1 MKFVI
6 QRVLKAEVQVE
17 KNTVGAIQKGLLV
30 FVGIN
35 HTDNQNIADKM
46 LKKLIQ
52 LRIFSDEQ
60 DKTNLSIMDVEGDF
74 LFVSQFT
81 LYADCKKGNRPS
93 FTQAGNP
100 EFANDLFEYI
110 KKEAAEIMKRPVES
124 GVFGADMKIS
134 LLNDGPFTIVLD
146 SKDLGF
152 EHY

>member
-30 FVGIN
+30 FVGIY

-110 KKEAAEIMKRPVES
+110 KKEASEIMKRPVES

-152 EHY
+152 EH

>member
-152 EHY
+152 EY

>member
-6 QRVLKAEVQVE
+6 QRVLKAEVHVE
-17 KNTVGAIQKGLLV
+17 KNSVGAIQKGLLV

-35 HTDNQNIADKM
+35 HLDNQYIADKM

-60 DKTNLSIMDVEGDF
+60 DKTNLSIMDVQGDI

-100 EFANDLFEYI
+100 EIANNLFEYI
-110 KKEAAEIMKRPVES
+110 KKEAVEVMKRPVES

-134 LLNDGPFTIVLD
+134 LVNDGPFTIVLD
-146 SKDLGF
+146 SKDIGF
-152 EHY
+152 EH

>member
-17 KNTVGAIQKGLLV
+17 KNTVGSIQKGLVV

-35 HTDNQNIADKM
+35 HSDNQDIANKM

-52 LRIFSDEQ
+52 LRVFSDEQ
-60 DKTNLSIMDVEGDF
+60 DKTNLSIMDVEGNF

-81 LYADCKKGNRPS
+81 LYADCRKGNRPS

-100 EFANDLFEYI
+100 EVAHNLFEYM
-110 KKEAAEIMKRPVES
+110 KKEASLIMKKPIES

-134 LLNDGPFTIVLD
+134 LVNDGPFTIVLD

-152 EHY
+152 EC

>member
-6 QRVLKAEVQVE
+6 QRVLKAEVHVE

-30 FVGIN
+30 FIGIN
-35 HTDNQNIADKM
+35 HLDNQNIADKM

-60 DKTNLSIMDVEGDF
+60 DKTNLSIMDVQGDI

-100 EFANDLFEYI
+100 EIANNLFEYI
-110 KKEAAEIMKRPVES
+110 KKEAAEVMKRPVES
-124 GVFGADMKIS
+124 GIFGADMKIS
-134 LLNDGPFTIVLD
+134 LVNDGPFTIVLD
-146 SKDLGF
+146 SKDIGF
-152 EHY
+152 EH

>member
-6 QRVLKAEVQVE
+6 QRVLKAEVHVE
-17 KNTVGAIQKGLLV
+17 KNSVGAIQKGLLV

-35 HTDNQNIADKM
+35 HLDNQNIADKM

-60 DKTNLSIMDVEGDF
+60 DKTNLSIMDVQGDI

-93 FTQAGNP
+93 FTQAGNT
-100 EFANDLFEYI
+100 EIANNLFEYI
-110 KKEAAEIMKRPVES
+110 KKEAAEVMKRPVES

-134 LLNDGPFTIVLD
+134 LVNDGPFTIVLD
-146 SKDLGF
+146 SKDIGF
-152 EHY
+152 EH

>member
-1 MKFVI
+1 MRFVI
-6 QRVLKAEVQVE
+6 QRVLKAEVHVE
-17 KNTVGAIQKGLLV
+17 KNSVGAIQKGLLV

-35 HTDNQNIADKM
+35 HLDNQNIADKM

-60 DKTNLSIMDVEGDF
+60 DKTNLSIMDVQGDI

-100 EFANDLFEYI
+100 EIANNLFEYI
-110 KKEAAEIMKRPVES
+110 KKEATEVMKRPVES

-134 LLNDGPFTIVLD
+134 LVNDGPFTIVLD
-146 SKDLGF
+146 SKDIGF
-152 EHY
+152 EY

>member
-6 QRVLKAEVQVE
+6 QRVLKAEVQVD
-17 KNTVGAIQKGLLV
+17 KKTVGAIQKGLLV

-35 HTDNQNIADKM
+35 HSDDQNIADKM

-60 DKTNLSIMDVEGDF
+60 DKTNLSITDVEGDL

-100 EFANDLFEYI
+100 EIANNLFEYI

-134 LLNDGPFTIVLD
+134 LVNDGPFTIVLD

-152 EHY
+152 EC

>member
-1 MKFVI
+1 MRFVI
-6 QRVLKAEVQVE
+6 QRVLKAEVHVE
-17 KNTVGAIQKGLLV
+17 KNSVGAIQKGLLV
-30 FVGIN
+30 FIGIN
-35 HTDNQNIADKM
+35 HLDNQYIADKM

-60 DKTNLSIMDVEGDF
+60 DKTNLSIMDVQGDI

-100 EFANDLFEYI
+100 EIANNLFEYI
-110 KKEAAEIMKRPVES
+110 KKEAAEVMNRPVES

-134 LLNDGPFTIVLD
+134 LVNDGPFTIVLD
-146 SKDLGF
+146 SKDIGF
-152 EHY
+152 ER

>member
-6 QRVLKAEVQVE
+6 QRVLKAEVHVE
-17 KNTVGAIQKGLLV
+17 KNSVGAIQKGLLV

-35 HTDNQNIADKM
+35 HLDNQNIADKM

-60 DKTNLSIMDVEGDF
+60 DKTNLSIMDVQGDI

-100 EFANDLFEYI
+100 EIANNLFEYL
-110 KKEAAEIMKRPVES
+110 KKEAVEIMKRPVES

-134 LLNDGPFTIVLD
+134 LVNDGPFTIVLD

-152 EHY
+152 EH

>member
-6 QRVLKAEVQVE
+6 QRVLKAEVHVE
-17 KNTVGAIQKGLLV
+17 KNSVGAIQKGLLV

-35 HTDNQNIADKM
+35 HLDNQNIADKM

-52 LRIFSDEQ
+52 LRIFPDEQ
-60 DKTNLSIMDVEGDF
+60 DKTNLSIMDVQGDI

-100 EFANDLFEYI
+100 EIANNLFEYI
-110 KKEAAEIMKRPVES
+110 KKEAAEVMKRPVES

-134 LLNDGPFTIVLD
+134 LVNDGPFTIVLD
-146 SKDLGF
+146 SKDIGF
-152 EHY
+152 EH

>member
-6 QRVLKAEVQVE
+6 QRVLKAEVHVE
-17 KNTVGAIQKGLLV
+17 KNSVGAIQKGLLV
-30 FVGIN
+30 FIGIN
-35 HTDNQNIADKM
+35 HLDNQYIADKM

-60 DKTNLSIMDVEGDF
+60 DKTNLSIMDVQGDI

-100 EFANDLFEYI
+100 EIANNLFEYI
-110 KKEAAEIMKRPVES
+110 KKEAAEVMKRPVES

-134 LLNDGPFTIVLD
+134 LVNDGPFTIVLD

-152 EHY
+152 EY